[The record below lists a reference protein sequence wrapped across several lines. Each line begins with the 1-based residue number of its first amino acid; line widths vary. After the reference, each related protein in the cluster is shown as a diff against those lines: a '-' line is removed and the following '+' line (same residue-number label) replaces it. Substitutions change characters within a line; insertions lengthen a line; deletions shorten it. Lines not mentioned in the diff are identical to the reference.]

1 MIRPSVKLRCSAMEC
16 GSESQ
21 PAAWS
26 FGTTNFLHV
35 SASVAISQTAG
46 EMFVHPIS
54 NRGTGKQNC
63 RPQYLLWRGRENHFR
78 REQRT
83 PFAGGGV
90 VVGRAPDEFDFAIQ
104 FFYEPG
110 GSEGGDCFAG
120 RLTKP

>member
-1 MIRPSVKLRCSAMEC
+1 
-16 GSESQ
+16 
-21 PAAWS
+21 
-26 FGTTNFLHV
+26 
-35 SASVAISQTAG
+35 
-46 EMFVHPIS
+46 MFVHPIS

-110 GSEGGDCFAG
+110 GSEGGDCFAFC
-120 RLTKP
+120 LAKPERILQFHESSIAGSVGQMLSHRKNNQTFNPTRNPARNS